1 MRKPPGAA
9 ILAAPGSLGIR
20 NMTRQLLTARGIT
33 KTFAGV
39 RALDDVGFELR
50 AGEVHVL
57 FGENGAGKSTLI
69 KVLTGSYSADQG
81 EILVGGHRVT
91 YRNPVEARRLGISA
105 VYQEFSLVPQLTVL
119 ENLFLGSE
127 PARFGLLDRE
137 AMIRRAEKSLRE
149 LDFHLDL
156 HTRVGDLNRAARQM
170 TEIAKAFQ
178 HDISVL
184 ILDEPTA
191 SLSDREVEQL
201 FRVIGKLTAEGVGV
215 IYISHRMDELKKI
228 GDRITVLRDG
238 KNVGTLNMAEAAED
252 QLITMMTGR
261 RFDDIFPAITS
272 RPGEPLLR
280 VDGLTTGS
288 GLADIR
294 FDLRA
299 GEILGL
305 AGLVGSGKSRVGRAL
320 FGLDRI
326 DRGQILYRG
335 RRLERIT
342 PRRAIERGIIY
353 SPADRH
359 KEGLVLCRSV
369 KENQTLVSLPL
380 FERFGF
386 IDRRREA
393 AKAREIVGKMNVRPN
408 DINKVI
414 NNLSGG
420 NQQKVVLAR
429 GLTRDTRVFIF
440 DEASCGVDVG
450 AKREIYLFLKEQ
462 AERGAGILFIS
473 SEIPEVLNLSH
484 RIMVMHNCRVAAV
497 LSREE
502 ATEENILSNCFGYL
516 AAGEGASRTGSGSG
530 HRQSVQPQISQE
542 KSTNGVLV

>member
-1 MRKPPGAA
+1 
-9 ILAAPGSLGIR
+9 
-20 NMTRQLLTARGIT
+20 MTKQLLTARGIT
-33 KTFAGV
+33 KTFSGV
-39 RALDDVGFELR
+39 RALDDVRFDLR

-69 KVLTGSYSADQG
+69 KVLTGSYLADQG
-81 EILVGGHRVT
+81 EILVGGRQT
-91 YRNPVEARRLGISA
+91 AYRNPVEARQLGISA

-156 HTRVGDLNRAARQM
+156 HARVGDLNRAARQM

-201 FRVIGKLTAEGVGV
+201 FRVIRKLTGDGVGV

-252 QLITMMTGR
+252 ELITMMTGR
-261 RFDDIFPAITS
+261 RFDDIFPAIAS
-272 RPGEPLLR
+272 RPGEQLLR
-280 VDGLTTGS
+280 VEDLTTGS
-288 GLADIR
+288 GLMNIR
-294 FDLRA
+294 FELHA

-326 DRGQILYRG
+326 DRGQIHYRG
-335 RRLERIT
+335 RSLKRIT
-342 PRRAIERGIIY
+342 PRRSIERGIMY

-369 KENQTLVSLPL
+369 KENQTLVSVPL

-393 AKAREIVGKMNVRPN
+393 EKTWEIVGKMNVRPA

-462 AERGAGILFIS
+462 AEQGAGILFIS

-484 RIMVMHNCRVAAV
+484 RIMVMHNCRVATI

-502 ATEENILSNCFGYL
+502 ATEEKILSSCFGYL
-516 AAGEGASRTGSGSG
+516 AADGDDAQRTCPSLGC
-530 HRQSVQPQISQE
+530 RQSAQPQICQE
-542 KSTNGVLV
+542 KSSNPGKPVSRPG